1 MKKEIANCLTWYRN
15 DIDNDGHYID
25 TNTCRERAQKVDYIM
40 YCLNK
45 GMFPSAL
52 IISRTLSKY
61 YKLRGKIIDIR
72 SEYTSDE
79 AYPAIYVT
87 AILESETD
95 KKLDPAINSFY
106 GLSVTK
112 MAMLRKKMETRK
124 IEVSIDD
131 IAAFYLKDETK
142 LEEKTMT
149 DKEKFT
155 PKRIN
160 FRCKKGNYYTDVL
173 WADGTV
179 TVVKLKENE
188 DFDEH
193 TAFCA
198 ALAKKVFG
206 STNAVNTIVKKT
218 ACYPL
223 TKAQKKSVGRMKKAI
238 DSAK

>member
-1 MKKEIANCLTWYRN
+1 MNYQNIYM
-15 DIDNDGHYID
+15 
-25 TNTCRERAQKVDYIM
+25 RERSKKVDYILE
-40 YCLNK
+40 CLNK
-45 GMFPSAL
+45 ATFPSAL
-52 IISRTLSKY
+52 IISRAHN
-61 YKLRGKIIDIR
+61 KLRGKIIDIR
-72 SEYTSDE
+72 SEHTIDE
-79 AYPAIYVT
+79 VYPAIYVT
-87 AILESETD
+87 VILESEMD
-95 KKLDPAINSFY
+95 RKLDPAINSFY

-112 MAMLRKKMETRK
+112 MLGREMGIRK

-131 IAAFYLKDETK
+131 IVAFYIKDETK
-142 LEEKTMT
+142 LEEKIMT
-149 DKEKFT
+149 DKEKFI

-160 FRCKKGNYYTDVL
+160 FRSKKDNYYTDVL

-188 DFDEH
+188 DFDEYA
-193 TAFCA
+193 AFCA

-238 DSAK
+238 DSKKISIS

>member
-1 MKKEIANCLTWYRN
+1 MNYQSIYM
-15 DIDNDGHYID
+15 
-25 TNTCRERAQKVDYIM
+25 RERSKKVDYIL

-45 GMFPSAL
+45 ATFPSAL
-52 IISRTLSKY
+52 IISKTHN
-61 YKLRGKIIDIR
+61 KLRGKIIDIR
-72 SEYTSDE
+72 SEHTIDE
-79 AYPAIYVT
+79 VYPAIYVT
-87 AILESETD
+87 AILESEMD
-95 KKLDPAINSFY
+95 GKLDPAIKSFY

-112 MAMLRKKMETRK
+112 MLGREMGIRK

-131 IAAFYLKDETK
+131 IVAFYLKDETK
-142 LEEKTMT
+142 LEEKIMT

-160 FRCKKGNYYTDVL
+160 FRSKKDEYYTDVL
-173 WADGTV
+173 WGDGTV

-188 DFDEH
+188 DFDEY

-223 TKAQKKSVGRMKKAI
+223 TKAQKKSIGRMKKAI

>member
-1 MKKEIANCLTWYRN
+1 MNYQSTYMC
-15 DIDNDGHYID
+15 
-25 TNTCRERAQKVDYIM
+25 ERAQKVDYIM

-52 IISRTLSKY
+52 IISRAHN
-61 YKLRGKIIDIR
+61 KLRGKIIDIR
-72 SEYTSDE
+72 SEYTIDE
-79 AYPAIYVT
+79 AYPDIYVMV
-87 AILESETD
+87 ILESETD
-95 KKLDPAINSFY
+95 RKLDPAINSFY
-106 GLSVTK
+106 SLSVTK
-112 MAMLRKKMETRK
+112 MTMPYEEMGTRK

-160 FRCKKGNYYTDVL
+160 FRSKKDEYYTDVL

-179 TVVKLKENE
+179 TVVKLKEND

-198 ALAKKVFG
+198 ALAKKIFG
-206 STNAVNTIVKKT
+206 SSNAVNTIVKNT
-218 ACYPL
+218 SCYPL

>member
-1 MKKEIANCLTWYRN
+1 MNYSIIYM
-15 DIDNDGHYID
+15 H
-25 TNTCRERAQKVDYIM
+25 ERAKKVDYILD
-40 YCLNK
+40 CLNK

-52 IISRTLSKY
+52 IISRTY
-61 YKLRGKIIDIR
+61 NKLRGKIININF
-72 SEYTSDE
+72 EYVYDE
-79 AYPAIYVT
+79 VYPAISVT
-87 AILESETD
+87 MISESEMVRKSVIGTE
-95 KKLDPAINSFY
+95 INSFY
-106 GLSVTK
+106 DVNSDSNGF
-112 MAMLRKKMETRK
+112 
-124 IEVSIDD
+124 EVSIDD

-160 FRCKKGNYYTDVL
+160 FRSKNDEYYTDVL

-188 DFDEH
+188 DFDEY

-206 STNAVNTIVKKT
+206 STNAVNNIVKKT

-223 TKAQKKSVGRMKKAI
+223 TKAQKKSIGRMKKAI